1 MALRPTIALPAIVA
15 SAIAPGPDCKQP
27 AGATSVGIGSSVV
40 SCTPFCGSNF
50 MCPGIYPGLGRGGET
65 GFQVHKP
72 IALLEGD
79 RTIAILQSAYNGP
92 ARGENRALAGNI

>member
-15 SAIAPGPDCKQP
+15 CAIAPGPDCKEP

-40 SCTPFCGSNF
+40 VYASLYDGGDF
-50 MCPGIYPGLGRGGET
+50 LGRGGET
-65 GFQVHKP
+65 GFEVHKP
-72 IALLEGD
+72 IALLEGG

-92 ARGENRALAGNI
+92 ARRENRALAGDI